1 MVDCPRETLYAWA
14 MTETE
19 SEPSSGGLDPKA
31 EGLKLPPGLELIE
44 KIGTGRAGTVYK
56 ATFQGETIALKAY
69 KPSAADWYK
78 KKLNKNIAVYEMMQ
92 NREFRKQPDLV
103 AYTAKPIRV
112 IGQDGK
118 LSLCF
123 LQEYVDGITLEEL
136 GERYGRLPGYLMK
149 TGEAIA
155 RVCEEHSIKGVDD
168 FMKGVKVR
176 QSASTWI
183 PVMFDFKH
191 IPTDRPKEVKPS
203 LMQRLGLNKSAPVQP
218 GFMGTW
224 EALNQRL
231 EKELG

>member
-1 MVDCPRETLYAWA
+1 MNDAASDARAE
-14 MTETE
+14 
-19 SEPSSGGLDPKA
+19 GLDPDA
-31 EGLKLPPGLELIE
+31 EGLKLPSGLELVE

-56 ATFQGETIALKAY
+56 AVFQGETIALKAY
-69 KPSAADWYK
+69 KRSAADWYR
-78 KKLNKNIAVYEMMQ
+78 KKLDKNIAVYEMMQ
-92 NREFRKQPDLV
+92 NRAFRKQPDLV

-123 LQEYVDGITLEEL
+123 LQEYVDGITLEQL
-136 GERYGRLPGYLMK
+136 GDRYGSLPGYLMK

-155 RVCEEHSIKGVDD
+155 RTCEEHSIKGVDD

-176 QSASTWI
+176 QNASTWV

-191 IPTDRPKEVKPS
+191 IPSDRPREVKPG
-203 LMQRLGLNKSAPVQP
+203 LLQRLGLNRRPPDTP
-218 GFMGTW
+218 GFMGEW
-224 EALNQRL
+224 EALNRRL